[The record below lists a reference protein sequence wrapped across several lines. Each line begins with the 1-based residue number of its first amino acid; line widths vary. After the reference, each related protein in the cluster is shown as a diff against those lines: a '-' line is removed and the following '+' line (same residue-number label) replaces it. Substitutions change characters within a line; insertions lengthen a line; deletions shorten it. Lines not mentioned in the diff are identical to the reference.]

1 MDERTSS
8 SISAVVAWI
17 CIAAYALALAVTGVQ
32 IGFNIKDRQIAAEQE
47 FFSLVSRSSRIS
59 AQAFMNEA
67 YQDTIQDAL
76 SYSDNLQGIILTG
89 PDGEYAFERALSGA
103 INWVGNSP
111 RFAKQFGTSSKAL
124 FSPLDIEG
132 LRNVTLSAVYRYV
145 DFDLLLS
152 VLKRTLIIVLI
163 ALTIAFFALILE
175 SVTDKRHLAE
185 TETGSPYSSYS
196 SAGEADSGTAAKK
209 TAQRA
214 RQTVPPEKD
223 SEQDSDPF
231 LSDDSFKEDLFT
243 EDPFNEDSFNDIF
256 GTDDENVPVS
266 DDFPGF
272 DAEDKV
278 SLGEDAAETE
288 QVRTPGGMGREEDTL
303 ERLDAELRR
312 CEASGQDLTVIA
324 LEYGNPDDPEG
335 IWFRDFARMASDYF
349 DSAGTI
355 FGKGKTGITVILPGV
370 DLAGGEEKLSG
381 LKNRIPTTF
390 NQGLASG
397 MSSRQGR
404 SIKADRI
411 LSEAARNA
419 VLPAKDAADAGP
431 GGASPNQ
438 AAVREP
444 PPGGMDR
451 EGDALERLDAELRRC
466 EASGQDLTVIA
477 LEYGNPDD
485 PEGIW
490 FRDFARMVSDY
501 FDSTGTIFV
510 KGKTGVTVIL
520 PDADINDGIKRVKG
534 LRGRIPTTFTQ
545 KLAVGLSSR
554 LGRFVKADRILLE
567 AAEASVKSKG
577 DPENR
582 IVAFKSD
589 LEKYRAFIEKK
600 SVQ

>member
-1 MDERTSS
+1 MIHKDERTSS

-17 CIAAYALALAVTGVQ
+17 CIAAYILALAVAGVQ

-47 FFSLVSRSSRIS
+47 FFNLVSRSSRIS

-103 INWVGNSP
+103 VNWVGNSP

-152 VLKRTLIIVLI
+152 VLKRTLIIVLA

-175 SVTDKRHLAE
+175 SVTDKRPLVE
-185 TETGSPYSSYS
+185 TETGSPYSSSPYS
-196 SAGEADSGTAAKK
+196 SAREADSGTAAKK

-231 LSDDSFKEDLFT
+231 LSDDSFKED
-243 EDPFNEDSFNDIF
+243 SFDDIF

-278 SLGEDAAETE
+278 SLGEDAADTE
-288 QVRTPGGMGREEDTL
+288 PVRIPGGIGREEDTR

-312 CEASGQDLTVIA
+312 CE
-324 LEYGNPDDPEG
+324 E
-335 IWFRDFARMASDYF
+335 
-349 DSAGTI
+349 
-355 FGKGKTGITVILPGV
+355 
-370 DLAGGEEKLSG
+370 
-381 LKNRIPTTF
+381 
-390 NQGLASG
+390 
-397 MSSRQGR
+397 
-404 SIKADRI
+404 
-411 LSEAARNA
+411 
-419 VLPAKDAADAGP
+419 
-431 GGASPNQ
+431 
-438 AAVREP
+438 
-444 PPGGMDR
+444 
-451 EGDALERLDAELRRC
+451 
-466 EASGQDLTVIA
+466 SGQDLTVIA

-520 PDADINDGIKRVKG
+520 PDMDINNGIKRIKG

-545 KLAVGLSSR
+545 RLAVGLSSR

-567 AAEASVKSKG
+567 AAEASAKSKG